1 MPLRILVVDDDPSV
15 RHLLMNLLTDK
26 HTVREACDGKT
37 ALELS
42 SIEPFDL
49 VLCDIRLNGLSG
61 FEVLRSLKGDA
72 GNQAEIVM
80 MTGFGGLD
88 SVVQATH
95 HGALDYLTKPFS
107 MDQILNLV
115 TAIEERKSPNNQ
127 QAEIMATLPIS
138 DNNPLSN
145 EITGVS
151 PAMIELYKYI
161 ARVAATDL
169 TVTIYGE
176 SGTGKEMVARTIHRH
191 SARKSK
197 PFIAVNCGALT
208 ESLLESELF
217 GHQRGAFTGALAS
230 RRGLFEEADGG
241 TLFLDEIGE
250 TSLAF
255 QVKLLRALQEGE
267 IKPVGSNDIVRV
279 NVRVITASNVD
290 LRQLVRNKRFRE
302 DLLYRINAMTL
313 EIPPLRERREDI
325 ALLIQRFAAQVQRQ
339 FQSQEA
345 HSLTIPAPF
354 SLSSTD
360 PLLTSASSP
369 ACRKKQLTF
378 TPAALQLMMQYD
390 WPGNVRQ
397 LQNTI
402 YRLVALTGGRL
413 IQERDLPAEISQ
425 PTALALPLEIGTLPQ
440 ELISFQELQRRY
452 LTRVLSATS
461 GNKVRAARILGVD
474 RKTVDRLARNY
485 DIAIESF
492 RK

>member
-1 MPLRILVVDDDPSV
+1 
-15 RHLLMNLLTDK
+15 
-26 HTVREACDGKT
+26 
-37 ALELS
+37 
-42 SIEPFDL
+42 
-49 VLCDIRLNGLSG
+49 
-61 FEVLRSLKGDA
+61 
-72 GNQAEIVM
+72 
-80 MTGFGGLD
+80 
-88 SVVQATH
+88 
-95 HGALDYLTKPFS
+95 
-107 MDQILNLV
+107 
-115 TAIEERKSPNNQ
+115 
-127 QAEIMATLPIS
+127 
-138 DNNPLSN
+138 
-145 EITGVS
+145 
-151 PAMIELYKYI
+151 
-161 ARVAATDL
+161 
-169 TVTIYGE
+169 
-176 SGTGKEMVARTIHRH
+176 
-191 SARKSK
+191 
-197 PFIAVNCGALT
+197 
-208 ESLLESELF
+208 
-217 GHQRGAFTGALAS
+217 
-230 RRGLFEEADGG
+230 
-241 TLFLDEIGE
+241 
-250 TSLAF
+250 
-255 QVKLLRALQEGE
+255 
-267 IKPVGSNDIVRV
+267 
-279 NVRVITASNVD
+279 VRVITASNVD

-369 ACRKKQLTF
+369 ACQKKQLTF

-402 YRLVALTGGRL
+402 YRLVALTGGGL
-413 IQERDLPAEISQ
+413 IQESDLPAEISQ

-485 DIAIESF
+485 DIAIENF